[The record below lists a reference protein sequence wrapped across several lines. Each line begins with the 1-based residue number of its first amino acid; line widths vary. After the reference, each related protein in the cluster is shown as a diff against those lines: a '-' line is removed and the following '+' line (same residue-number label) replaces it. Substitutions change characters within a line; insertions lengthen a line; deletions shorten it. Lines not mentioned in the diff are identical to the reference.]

1 MGTSF
6 WLKWFMVEL
15 LLFKVTR
22 LHRLDGFLGA
32 GPHRIGAKKV
42 VSVTTTHRSGTERY
56 RNGLKTNV
64 FHNGMNCQRPGA
76 NGCRLQLISGWL
88 KTTSL
93 SVRVMWL

>member
-64 FHNGMNCQRPGA
+64 
-76 NGCRLQLISGWL
+76 S
-88 KTTSL
+88 TTE
-93 SVRVMWL
+93 